1 MTEARGVRR
10 QLSAESS
17 EARDAAGQARRA
29 ADTAGDE
36 SYAGLRYESRYEAH
50 PVHGSLVRNTLTLGV
65 ERHVAALEFTLCL
78 AVTLGVGLSFPAL
91 CLVAVVVLVIHPTL
105 VWVTARDPLATEVY
119 MRSRSYADY
128 YAPHSSAQAVF
139 YKRALRPRP
148 SLPKAR

>member
-1 MTEARGVRR
+1 MTDLVTEARSVRR

-17 EARDAAGQARRA
+17 DARDAAGQARRT
-29 ADTAGDE
+29 ADTAGGE
-36 SYAGLRYESRYEAH
+36 SYAGLRYEAH
-50 PVHGSLVRNTLTLGV
+50 PVHGSLVRSTLTLGV
-65 ERHVAALEFTLCL
+65 ERHVAGLEFTLCL
-78 AVTLGVGLSFPAL
+78 AVTLGVGLSLPAL

-128 YAPHSSAQAVF
+128 YAPHSSAHAVF